1 MKDDIREPINING
14 IASRIILI
22 KIAEKFFKVRPF
34 KAILNFNINNI
45 INIINGIN
53 ANFDNWFI

>member
-1 MKDDIREPINING
+1 MKDDIREPINIKG
-14 IASRIILI
+14 IASKIILI
-22 KIAEKFFKVRPF
+22 KIAEKFFRVLPF

-53 ANFDNWFI
+53 ANFDK